1 MTPRTRREV
10 LGLGAGLGAA
20 GLAGCLDL
28 TSVGD
33 ETWGSDAGEIP
44 TTGEFVPELRAFD
57 NVVREFMVDYD
68 IPGGVLGVAREGTKL
83 LERGYG
89 YRDAERTE
97 PMALDTLVRIA
108 SLTKAFTR
116 AATRKL
122 DREERLDSSQSVFS
136 LLDIE
141 PLPGESYNDRLDE
154 ITVGHLLA
162 HQGGW
167 DREAAYDPLF
177 VQIEI
182 ALERGW
188 DEPPDERQLLRYMLS
203 EPLQFEPGSHRVYS
217 NLGYL
222 VLGQVIEAVT
232 GVSYQQY
239 IQRELLEPEG
249 ITELELGRSLPA
261 DRPDR
266 ETWYFDQRA
275 CRNVV
280 EMQPT
285 ELVPCPDGGF
295 HQESMSAVGGQIA
308 TIDALL
314 TFMGGYWLD
323 GRRRLDWQQRTQVY
337 SGTLP
342 GAFSKAIQYRGV
354 DVAVVFNQRGYDP
367 NYHDIRTKLIDV
379 VEATDDWPA

>member
-1 MTPRTRREV
+1 VAPRTRREL
-10 LGLGAGLGAA
+10 LGLGAGLGAT
-20 GLAGCLDL
+20 GVAGCLDL
-28 TSVGD
+28 TPVGS

-44 TTGEFVPELRAFD
+44 TTGEFVPELRAYE
-57 NVVREFMVDYD
+57 NTVTEFMVEQD
-68 IPGGVLGVAREGTKL
+68 IPGGVLGVAKDGEIL

-89 YRDAERTE
+89 YRDADRTE
-97 PMALDTLVRIA
+97 PMALTTQLRIA

-116 AATRKL
+116 AAVRKL
-122 DREERLDSSQSVFS
+122 ERDGRLNFSQSAVS

-154 ITVGHLLA
+154 ITIGHLLG
-162 HQGGW
+162 HRGGW

-188 DEPPDERQLLRYMLS
+188 DSPPDERRLLRYMLS
-203 EPLQFEPGSHRVYS
+203 EPLQFDPGSRRVYS

-222 VLGQVIEAVT
+222 VLGLVVEAVT

-239 IQRELLEPEG
+239 IQQELFDPLG
-249 ITELELGRSLPA
+249 ITDIELGRSLPT

-280 EMQPT
+280 EMNPT
-285 ELVPCPDGGF
+285 ELVRCPDGGF
-295 HQESMSAVGGQIA
+295 HQEATSASGGQIA

-314 TFMGGYWLD
+314 AFMRAYWLD
-323 GRRRLDWQQRTQVY
+323 GRPRLEGQQRTQVY

-342 GAFSKAIQYRGV
+342 GTFSKAIQYRGV
-354 DVAVVFNQRGYDP
+354 DVVVVFNQRGYDP
-367 NYHDIRTKLIDV
+367 NYHDIRTELID
-379 VEATDDWPA
+379 ATESTEK